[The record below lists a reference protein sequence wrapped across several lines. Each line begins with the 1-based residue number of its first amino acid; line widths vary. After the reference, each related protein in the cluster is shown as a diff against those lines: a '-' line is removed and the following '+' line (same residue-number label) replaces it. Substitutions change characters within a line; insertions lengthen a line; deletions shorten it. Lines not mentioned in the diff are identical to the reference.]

1 MRLCS
6 SPPPQTAAAPQL
18 RRPFCQPTAWGSATL
33 LRPPDPDTLLPQL
46 PREPALPRQRG
57 GHRASARVTAPG
69 LQTVST
75 TERTPASAS
84 PPGALPVP
92 PPGRRPVPAAPDH
105 GAGHPRPP
113 GPPAPAPPPCPSRA
127 APGGAAQRAA
137 RRARPSP
144 PLPLAR
150 PRREGSAEGPA
161 RPSPAA
167 GGRRPS
173 PSRPAA
179 PREPGCGRPPPCPLR
194 TAAASRGDRRERAR
208 LEPLLTLVRGRG
220 RLVRRLAR
228 PGSVT
233 APLRRAKPL
242 TQTNKMAAAALPAAQ
257 TSRSNRQDVYC

>member
-144 PLPLAR
+144 P
-150 PRREGSAEGPA
+150 
-161 RPSPAA
+161 AA
-167 GGRRPS
+167 
-173 PSRPAA
+173 A
-179 PREPGCGRPPPCPLR
+179 RPPPPGGLGR
-194 TAAASRGDRRERAR
+194 RAGAAV
-208 LEPLLTLVRGRG
+208 PGRG
-220 RLVRRLAR
+220 
-228 PGSVT
+228 G
-233 APLRRAKPL
+233 
-242 TQTNKMAAAALPAAQ
+242 PAAEPE
-257 TSRSNRQDVYC
+257 